1 MWESEEQQAGSM
13 QGSAAIA
20 DVRSAVRQDGALFAN
35 GNMGF
40 ATVDADAGFAPA
52 EHAGLR
58 QGWGRQDGAACHAP
72 NLYWH
77 HGQVSSGSRAGR
89 FGYRPTT
96 LWLTGLSG
104 AGKSTLAF
112 ELEQVLAAEGRP
124 CFVLDGDNIR
134 HHLNRDL
141 GFSAPDRKENI
152 RRTAEVARL
161 MNEAGL
167 TVITAFISPYRE
179 DRAMAA
185 AIIGEAAF
193 VEVYLSTPAEV
204 CEARDP
210 KGLYAKARRGLIPEF
225 TGISSP
231 YEAPLDPALVLDTGA
246 LRLDEATRAL
256 YRIVAA
262 RM

>member
-1 MWESEEQQAGSM
+1 MWVSEEQSNSSA
-13 QGSAAIA
+13 QGNAAIA
-20 DVRSAVRQDGALFAN
+20 DTGAAVRQEEPVLAN

-40 ATVDADAGFAPA
+40 ADTGATFAVAGTDSAPQRSARRTVRDVGS
-52 EHAGLR
+52 
-58 QGWGRQDGAACHAP
+58 HAP

-77 HGQVSSGSRAGR
+77 YGHVTSASRASR

-96 LWLTGLSG
+96 VWLTGLSG

-112 ELEQVLAAEGRP
+112 ELEQTLAAEGRP
-124 CFVLDGDNIR
+124 SFVLDGDNIR

-141 GFSAPDRKENI
+141 GFSTQDRKENI

-167 TVITAFISPYRE
+167 TVITAFISPFRE

-185 AIIGEAAF
+185 AIIGEEAF
-193 VEVYLSTPAEV
+193 VEVYLNTPTQV

-210 KGLYAKARRGLIPEF
+210 KGLYAKARCGLIPEF
-225 TGISSP
+225 TGVSSP
-231 YEAPLDPALVLDTGA
+231 YEAPLNPALVLDTGTLA
-246 LRLDEATRAL
+246 RDQAAAAL
-256 YRIVAA
+256 YRLLAA
-262 RM
+262 RL